1 MFYYST
7 VITTVFQVC
16 SSIIFLIL
24 SIFSK
29 YFRYFYLTERPD
41 LHRAVFLA
49 GIVDGCCTK
58 RKEVV

>member
-7 VITTVFQVC
+7 LITTLFQVC
-16 SSIIFLIL
+16 SSIFCLIL

-29 YFRYFYLTERPD
+29 YIRYFYLKERPD
-41 LHRAVFLA
+41 LHRAVYLA